1 MHTHLI
7 HATLTQALDTPLRLL
22 NQTNPPNSRYMK
34 SLLSIPFFYILF
46 SLPIFAEKEHLTS
59 FLPDDTFMVLEVDDW
74 REFRADLKDGPWG
87 DIQEFPVWQKVS
99 DKIESEMWRG
109 QNKKTKS
116 KI

>member
-1 MHTHLI
+1 
-7 HATLTQALDTPLRLL
+7 
-22 NQTNPPNSRYMK
+22 MK

-46 SLPIFAEKEHLTS
+46 SLPIFAEKEHLIS

-116 KI
+116 KIYRG